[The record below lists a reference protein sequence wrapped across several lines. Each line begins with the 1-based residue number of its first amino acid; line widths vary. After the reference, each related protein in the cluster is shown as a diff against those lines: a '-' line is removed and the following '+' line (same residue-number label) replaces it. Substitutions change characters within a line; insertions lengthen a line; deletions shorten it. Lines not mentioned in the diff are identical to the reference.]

1 MTDGTL
7 SFKDKIK
14 TLQVMTRSGKGP
26 AVRERRDERDGHR
39 IKDTRDELGHVT
51 TEHDT
56 KDDRVDVLIRPGTAA
71 WSQGETKEIPR

>member
-1 MTDGTL
+1 MTEPMP
-7 SFKDKIK
+7 FKDKIR

-26 AVRERRDERDGHR
+26 AVRDRRDEQDGHR
-39 IKDTRDELGHVT
+39 IKDTRDEAGNIT

-56 KDDRVDVLIRPGTAA
+56 KDDRVDVLIRPPHIR